1 MRNIAGDGSLRLKGI
16 YNPLIRRV
24 TKEPD
29 YMQDPEEAIVRKRIT
44 VSTFTDPLRLL
55 TQKDVLLNLI
65 FGGIIYT
72 IWSMVTSTTTSLF
85 KSAFGLNE
93 LLIGLSFL
101 PNG

>member
-1 MRNIAGDGSLRLKGI
+1 MRNIAGNGSLRLTGI
-16 YNPLIRRV
+16 YNPLIRLV

-29 YMQDPEEAIVRKRIT
+29 YMQDPEKEIVRKKIT
-44 VSTFTDPLRLL
+44 ISTFVDPLRLL
-55 TQKDVLLNLI
+55 TQKDILLNLI